1 VEIRDIEMVVDPKRG
16 EIEVEAARR
25 EAVAAPAP
33 FRPLE
38 VRIGTRNER
47 VGLVNI
53 PDSAEGLALLRYI
66 LREFRHGRDGLPSGY
81 TLFTTDNGYI
91 PVYEIARANAQ
102 PDRRSDDENPSR

>member
-1 VEIRDIEMVVDPKRG
+1 MVVDPKRG
-16 EIEVEAARR
+16 EIEVDAARR
-25 EAVAAPAP
+25 EAIPQSGP
-33 FRPLE
+33 FRPIE

-66 LREFRHGRDGLPSGY
+66 LREFRHDRDGQPSGY
-81 TLFTTDNGYI
+81 TLFTTDSGYI
-91 PVYEIARANAQ
+91 PVYEIAKANLQ